1 MADGMI
7 NLRLRYTW
15 IVSSKFSNIA
25 NLLMTFMILSSPPI
39 VLADDDH
46 IEARRLL
53 DSGEILPLEV
63 ILNNVRQEHPGKLLE
78 VELDKEDG
86 RIVYEIEI
94 LGKDGVVKEV
104 YIDARTGKLLFAK
117 EDD

>member
-1 MADGMI
+1 
-7 NLRLRYTW
+7 
-15 IVSSKFSNIA
+15 
-25 NLLMTFMILSSPPI
+25 MILGSSPI

-63 ILNNVRQEHPGKLLE
+63 ILKNVKQTHPGKILE

-86 RIVYEIEI
+86 RIVYEVEI

-104 YIDARTGKLLFAK
+104 YINAITGEVLFGK
-117 EDD
+117 EDN

>member
-1 MADGMI
+1 
-7 NLRLRYTW
+7 
-15 IVSSKFSNIA
+15 
-25 NLLMTFMILSSPPI
+25 MILGSSPI

-63 ILNNVRQEHPGKLLE
+63 ILKNVKQTHPGKILE
-78 VELDKEDG
+78 VELDIEDG
-86 RIVYEIEI
+86 RIVYEVEI

-104 YIDARTGKLLFAK
+104 YINAITGEVLFGK
-117 EDD
+117 EDN

>member
-1 MADGMI
+1 M
-7 NLRLRYTW
+7 N
-15 IVSSKFSNIA
+15 SKFSYVT
-25 NLLMTFMILSSPPI
+25 NLLITLVILNLSHV

-63 ILNNVRQEHPGKLLE
+63 ILNNVKQEHPGKLLE
-78 VELDKEDG
+78 VELDKEDD

>member
-1 MADGMI
+1 
-7 NLRLRYTW
+7 
-15 IVSSKFSNIA
+15 
-25 NLLMTFMILSSPPI
+25 MILGSSPI

-63 ILNNVRQEHPGKLLE
+63 ILKNVKQTHPGKILK

-86 RIVYEIEI
+86 RIVYEVEI

-104 YIDARTGKLLFAK
+104 YINAITGEVLFGK
-117 EDD
+117 EDN

>member
-1 MADGMI
+1 
-7 NLRLRYTW
+7 
-15 IVSSKFSNIA
+15 
-25 NLLMTFMILSSPPI
+25 MILGSSPI

-63 ILNNVRQEHPGKLLE
+63 ILKNVKQTHPGIILE

-86 RIVYEIEI
+86 RIVYEVEI

-104 YIDARTGKLLFAK
+104 YINAITGEVLFGK
-117 EDD
+117 EDN